1 MSASFVLVLENEK
14 TKDMLEMLYLSTTPC
29 RTLMNEYG
37 LDYTE
42 DYLPFGENEYH
53 CFVRAVDE
61 FTKTKAKYE
70 AEMNEAKEMA
80 LKAVAPESFMER
92 YDNAKE
98 MYDWANEE
106 LDHWSGWRKVVE
118 YAMGVAEDNKGW
130 VLKYYSC
137 QGVIWYFCIKEHF
150 ANFQSQKR

>member
-14 TKDMLEMLYLSTTPC
+14 TKDKLEMLYLSTTPC

-42 DYLPFGENEYH
+42 DYLPFGESEYR
-53 CFVRAVDE
+53 CFVRAVVE
-61 FTKTKAKYE
+61 FTKTKEKYE

-106 LDHWSGWRKVVE
+106 LDHWSGWRKAVE

-137 QGVIWYFCIKEHF
+137 
-150 ANFQSQKR
+150 

>member
-61 FTKTKAKYE
+61 YTEIKAKYE
-70 AEMNEAKEMA
+70 AEMREAKEMA
-80 LKAVAPESFMER
+80 SEAVAPDYFVEIVER

-106 LDHWSGWRKVVE
+106 LDHWSWRLKAVE
-118 YAMGVAEDNKGW
+118 YAMGIAEDNKGW

-137 QGVIWYFCIKEHF
+137 
-150 ANFQSQKR
+150 

>member
-1 MSASFVLVLENEK
+1 
-14 TKDMLEMLYLSTTPC
+14 MLEMLYLSTTPC

-61 FTKTKAKYE
+61 YIEIKAKYE
-70 AEMNEAKEMA
+70 AEMREAKEMA
-80 LKAVAPESFMER
+80 LEAVAPDYFVER

-106 LDHWSGWRKVVE
+106 LDHWSRWLKAVE
-118 YAMGVAEDNKGW
+118 YAMGIAEDNKGW

-137 QGVIWYFCIKEHF
+137 
-150 ANFQSQKR
+150 